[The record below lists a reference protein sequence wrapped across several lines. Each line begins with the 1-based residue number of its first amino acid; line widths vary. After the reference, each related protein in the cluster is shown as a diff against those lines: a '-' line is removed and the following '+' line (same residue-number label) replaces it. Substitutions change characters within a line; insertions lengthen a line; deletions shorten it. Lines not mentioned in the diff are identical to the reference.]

1 MGHCLQHQKT
11 QKSMIN
17 QLKDLVFSLLN
28 RQTINLV
35 SDESLKDQVIIVSG
49 ASKGIGKDVA
59 KVLYEQGANLALFSR
74 NLEELKKVFA
84 DFDNNKIMLLKADV
98 SSYKDIVNVV
108 DKTIKKFG
116 KIDVLINNAGLFKGD
131 YLENISEENWDK
143 LISINIKGVFSMT
156 KAVIPLMKNQRSGLI
171 INIGSRIS
179 HNTNIQAKK
188 VLYATT
194 KFAVEGFSR
203 ALNNELKPWGIK
215 VTCLMPGTV
224 NTFRSLQPQKYLSPY
239 TIGQII
245 SSIIKLEDVDFESIV
260 LKSKYEL

>member
-1 MGHCLQHQKT
+1 
-11 QKSMIN
+11 MIN
-17 QLKDLVFSLLN
+17 QLKDFVFSLLN

-35 SDESLKDQVIIVSG
+35 SDESLKDQVIIISG

-59 KVLYEQGANLALFSR
+59 KVLYEQDANLALFSR
-74 NLEELKKVFA
+74 NLAELKKVFA

-143 LISINIKGVFSMT
+143 LISINIKGVFLIS
-156 KAVIPLMKNQRSGLI
+156 KAVIPFMKSRKAGLI

-260 LKSKYEL
+260 LKSKYE